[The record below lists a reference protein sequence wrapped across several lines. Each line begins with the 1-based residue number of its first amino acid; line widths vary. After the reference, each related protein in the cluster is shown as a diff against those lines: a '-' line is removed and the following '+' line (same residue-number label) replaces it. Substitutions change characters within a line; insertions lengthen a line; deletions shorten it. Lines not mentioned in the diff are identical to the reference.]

1 MTGGF
6 SMELLEN
13 LTGAVL
19 VEWGR
24 WNWNWFKRESEKYKK
39 IILAIL
45 WQNLTYL
52 RSYHLLA

>member
-1 MTGGF
+1 
-6 SMELLEN
+6 MELLEN